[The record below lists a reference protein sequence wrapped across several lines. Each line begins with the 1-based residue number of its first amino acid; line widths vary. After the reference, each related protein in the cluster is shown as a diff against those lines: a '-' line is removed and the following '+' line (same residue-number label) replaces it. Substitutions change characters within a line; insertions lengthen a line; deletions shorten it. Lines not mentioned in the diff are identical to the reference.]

1 MALPAEEITGTDKA
15 SVYDQVHAQALRASL
30 SDITEELSRVLTS
43 RLVAYIAGVK
53 NARTVNRWARGTIS
67 DVRVESE
74 KRLHAA
80 YEITTLLLRF
90 EGPGTTRAW
99 FIGMDPFLGDASPA
113 DAIHQGRMQEALG
126 AARHFIAYG

>member
-1 MALPAEEITGTDKA
+1 MALSAEIVGADEP
-15 SVYDQVHAQALRASL
+15 SVYDQVHAQALRTSL
-30 SDITEELSRVLTS
+30 AEVATELSRLLTS

-53 NARTVNRWARGTIS
+53 DARTVHRWTNGTIG

-74 KRLHAA
+74 KRLRAA
-80 YEITTLLLRF
+80 YEIMALLLRF
-90 EGPGTTRAW
+90 EGPATTRAW

-113 DAIHQGRMQEALG
+113 DALHQGRVQEALG